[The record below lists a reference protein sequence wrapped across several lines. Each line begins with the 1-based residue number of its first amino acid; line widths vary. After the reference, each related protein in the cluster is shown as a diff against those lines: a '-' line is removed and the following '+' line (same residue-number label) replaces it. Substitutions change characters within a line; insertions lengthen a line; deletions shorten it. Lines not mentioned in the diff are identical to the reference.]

1 MVCGGKE
8 PEFGDICHA
17 LGTPCHVGVGLKP
30 LGTFPVAQTLETD
43 FQHGKLLTYLDLF
56 SLSSIVLA
64 SHLSLEILVNAAL
77 SLHFLICK
85 IGIRKSNL

>member
-1 MVCGGKE
+1 MVCGGEE
-8 PEFGDICHA
+8 PEFGGICHSVGA
-17 LGTPCHVGVGLKP
+17 PCHVAVGLKP

-56 SLSSIVLA
+56 SLLSIILA
-64 SHLSLEILVNAAL
+64 SYLSLEILVNVAL

-85 IGIRKSNL
+85 MGIRKSNL